1 MIELVTAAAAGV
13 PMAAGW
19 SWHALRLRRRIVD
32 ARRDPLTGL
41 ATRTEFEE
49 RATRSL
55 LCGPRAV
62 VVLDLDGFKQIND
75 MLGHAAGD
83 EVIRAVGG
91 RLTAWADQHAGIV
104 ARLGGDEFAA
114 VLPVLSYADL
124 DWTMDG
130 LAEHFAEP
138 VVFEGEG
145 VPVDYSA
152 GVVWC
157 HPRQAVSGLAP
168 WLRRAD
174 EVMYQAKVSG
184 GGWHLG
190 FGPDPA
196 LPTVNGRRQGRL
208 GSSGAGEAA

>member
-55 LCGPRAV
+55 LCGPRMV
-62 VVLDLDGFKQIND
+62 MVLDLDGFKQIND
-75 MLGHAAGD
+75 TLGHAAGD
-83 EVIRAVGG
+83 EVIRTVGCW
-91 RLTAWADQHAGIV
+91 LAAWADRHAGIV

-124 DWTMDG
+124 DGTMDD
-130 LAEHFAEP
+130 LDEHFTP
-138 VVFEGEG
+138 VVFEGED
-145 VPVDYSA
+145 VPVGYSA

-174 EVMYQAKVSG
+174 EVMYQVKASG

-196 LPTVNGRRQGRL
+196 LPTVNGRRQGRP
-208 GSSGAGEAA
+208 GSSGAAA